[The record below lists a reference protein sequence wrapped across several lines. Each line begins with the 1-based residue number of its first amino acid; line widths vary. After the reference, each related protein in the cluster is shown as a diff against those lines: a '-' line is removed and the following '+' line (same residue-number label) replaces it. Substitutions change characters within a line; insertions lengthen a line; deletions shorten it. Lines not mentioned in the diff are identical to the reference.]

1 MSVIEAPP
9 TRAAKTTSGSATA
22 IPFDELWPFSVEQY
36 HNLVHEGYFPE
47 DAPVELLKGRV
58 VLKMPQNPPHILTLD
73 ETRDALAGCIPAGW
87 FIRTQAPV
95 TTQDSEPEPDIFV
108 VRGARRDYTDRH
120 PGPKD
125 VGLVVEVAN
134 TSLQRDRGLKR
145 EVYAEGLVP
154 IYWVV
159 NLNERRVEVY
169 SAPEGGEYASR
180 LTYGEGDELPVVL
193 EEKEIARISVS
204 SLLP

>member
-1 MSVIEAPP
+1 MSVIEALP
-9 TRAAKTTSGSATA
+9 TGSAKETVDSA
-22 IPFDELWPFSVEQY
+22 PVITFDELWPFSVEQY
-36 HNLVHEGYFPE
+36 HHLVHEGYFAE

-58 VLKMPQNPPHILTLD
+58 FLKMPQNPPHILTLD
-73 ETRDALAGCIPAGW
+73 ETRDALADCIPTGW

-95 TTQDSEPEPDIFV
+95 TTHDSEPEPDIFV
-108 VRGARRDYTDRH
+108 VRGARRDYGDHH

-145 EVYAEGLVP
+145 EVYGEALVP
-154 IYWVV
+154 VYWVV

-169 SAPEGGEYASR
+169 SAPENGEYSIR
-180 LTYGEGDELPVVL
+180 LAYAEGDEIPVVL
-193 EEKEIARISVS
+193 DEKEIGSISVS
-204 SLLP
+204 SILP